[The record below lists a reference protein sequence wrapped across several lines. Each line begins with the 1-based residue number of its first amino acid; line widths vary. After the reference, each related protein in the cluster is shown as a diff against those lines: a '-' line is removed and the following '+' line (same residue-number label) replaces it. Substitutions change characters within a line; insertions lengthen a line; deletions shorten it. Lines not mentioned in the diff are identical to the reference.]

1 MLHFAKDFFFFF
13 HFTKGSS
20 VVFLFDGMFV
30 YLRKCLQ
37 VINYS
42 GEGPR

>member
-1 MLHFAKDFFFFF
+1 MLHFTKDFSFQ
-13 HFTKGSS
+13 FTKGSS

-42 GEGPR
+42 SEGPQ